1 MNLTFAQY
9 DFARK
14 IVRQQCGIVLDDNKQ
29 FLLETRIIPVARD
42 HGFNSV
48 SDLISEMQK
57 RRRLDLEADIT
68 EALTNNETYFYRDVH
83 PFDALKNE
91 VIPELMKARA
101 AERRLNIWCGAS
113 STGQEPYSI
122 SMLLVDEFPQL
133 LTWKI
138 DFIATDYSE
147 DALQRAREG
156 AYNQLEINR
165 GLPAQKLTKH
175 FTQEGVVWRIKERIR
190 KMVQYKHLNLLKPW
204 PGMPKLDLIFV
215 RNVLIYFDVPT
226 KQGILAKI
234 RERMQPDGFLFLG
247 APESTMGVDNAFQRR
262 AVGRTSCY
270 QLKTAPSAATPTPGS
285 SARPPTPPSPP
296 TRPTFPS
303 TFPQNTFR

>member
-1 MNLTFAQY
+1 
-9 DFARK
+9 
-14 IVRQQCGIVLDDNKQ
+14 
-29 FLLETRIIPVARD
+29 
-42 HGFNSV
+42 
-48 SDLISEMQK
+48 
-57 RRRLDLEADIT
+57 
-68 EALTNNETYFYRDVH
+68 
-83 PFDALKNE
+83 
-91 VIPELMKARA
+91 MKARA

-122 SMLLVDEFPQL
+122 AMLLVDEFPQL